1 MEKTCMTS
9 VTLDWNDPDKLRAV
23 QGLFAPDA
31 ALFQP
36 IQTVPN
42 GLSFDSSIAR
52 AEGEF
57 PPPRHRPQ
65 LEAPKQHYMLDLL
78 DLHHGVEK
86 AVSKE
91 LGIFKTQ
98 STIDLAQIEK
108 LEKEKEETIKK
119 NIEETASRNNW
130 GVLSTV
136 AQYLTP
142 SASIAVGVSLGTG
155 WGSFLIA
162 SGVAGLSNRIVR
174 DTVGWQTVA
183 SWFTQSVENQKRLVR
198 GIEMGFLAVEMG
210 TGLAGGFGAALS
222 GSFSKMAADATR
234 LTAAKKISSTLQ
246 AAGTGLKVTSQLGK
260 TFFDQ
265 KINDLQGRMRLLDA
279 QAERIRMEM
288 NQQVTD
294 VRGMIDTAQ
303 EIGREM
309 HKAVAASEVQE

>member
-1 MEKTCMTS
+1 MTS
-9 VTLDWNDPDKLRAV
+9 VTLDWNDSDKLRV
-23 QGLFAPDA
+23 NGLFAPDL

-36 IQTVPN
+36 IQPVPN
-42 GLSFDSSIAR
+42 GLSLDSSIGR
-52 AEGEF
+52 VEGEF
-57 PPPRHRPQ
+57 HPPRHRPQ

-78 DLHHGVEK
+78 DLHQGVEK
-86 AVSKE
+86 TLSKE
-91 LGIFKTQ
+91 LGQFKTQ
-98 STIDLAQIEK
+98 STMDLNAIEK

-119 NIEETASRNNW
+119 NIEETAARNNW
-130 GVLSTV
+130 GVLGTV
-136 AQYLTP
+136 AQYLT
-142 SASIAVGVSLGTG
+142 SSSSIAIGVSLGSG
-155 WGSFLIA
+155 WGPLFIA
-162 SGVAGLSNRIVR
+162 SGVAGLGNRIVR

-222 GSFSKMAADATR
+222 GSFSKMAADVTN
-234 LTAAKKISSTLQ
+234 LTAAKKISSTIQ

-265 KINDLQGRMRLLDA
+265 KVNDLQGRLRLLDA

-309 HKAVAASEVQE
+309 HKAIAASEIQDS